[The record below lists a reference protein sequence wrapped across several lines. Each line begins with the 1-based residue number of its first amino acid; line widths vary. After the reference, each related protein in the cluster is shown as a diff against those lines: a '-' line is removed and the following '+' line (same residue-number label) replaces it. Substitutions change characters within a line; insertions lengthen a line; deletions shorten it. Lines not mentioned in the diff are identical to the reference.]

1 MSEEEEEEEV
11 GLSSNG
17 LLGSLPADDELD
29 VFDLDLDM

>member
-1 MSEEEEEEEV
+1 MSEEEEEDV

-17 LLGSLPADDELD
+17 LLGSLPADELD

>member
-1 MSEEEEEEEV
+1 MSEEDEEEDV

-17 LLGSLPADDELD
+17 LLGSLPADDEL